1 MAGPLSGLRVLDF
14 SRILAGPWAAQTMA
28 DLGAEVIK
36 MERRFT
42 GDDTRQWG
50 PPFIADEDGRE
61 IPDAAYFHCANRGKK
76 SLTLDLASAR
86 GQEIV
91 RRLAAT
97 SDILVENY
105 KRGGLAR
112 YRLGY
117 EDLREVNP
125 GLIYCSITGFGQTG
139 PYADRAGYDFL
150 IQAMGGLMSITGER
164 DDLPGG
170 GPQKVGVAV
179 TDVLTGLY
187 TAIAALAALREREE
201 TGLGKHVDMALFDV
215 AVASTANQAMN
226 YLVSGEAPGRM
237 GNGHPN
243 VVPYQSFATADS
255 YVVVAVGNDSQFAR
269 FCEAGGRPE
278 LAGDERFAT
287 NAGRVAH
294 RDALIPALSEMMRT
308 RTQAEWIAA
317 LEAVGVP
324 CGPINDL
331 DQIFAD
337 PQAIARE
344 LRIELPH
351 SEAGKLPGV
360 ANPIRYVG
368 APHDYA
374 GGAPVLGEHTDQ
386 VLAGILGMDEDEIAA
401 LREDGVV

>member
-36 MERRFT
+36 IERPGT
-42 GDDTRQWG
+42 GDDTRLWG
-50 PPFIADEDGRE
+50 PPFITSEDGRE

-76 SLTLDLASAR
+76 SITLDLASAR

-91 RRLAAT
+91 RRLVAT
-97 SDILVENY
+97 ADILLENY

-112 YRLGY
+112 YGLDY
-117 EDLREVNP
+117 ESLRAVNP

-187 TAIAALAALREREE
+187 TAIAALAAVRERER
-201 TGLGKHVDMALFDV
+201 TGKGKHVDMALFDV

-226 YLVSGEAPGRM
+226 YLVTGKAPGRM

-243 VVPYQSFATADS
+243 VVPYQSFATSDGH
-255 YVVVAVGNDSQFAR
+255 VVVAVGNDSQFAR
-269 FCEAGGRPE
+269 FCEAGGRPD
-278 LAGDERFAT
+278 LAGDERFRT
-287 NAGRVAH
+287 NAGRVEH
-294 RDALIPALSEMMRT
+294 RDALIPAISEMMLTRT
-308 RTQAEWIAA
+308 RDEWIAA

-331 DQIFAD
+331 DRIFAD
-337 PQAIARE
+337 PQAEARG
-344 LRIELPH
+344 LRMELPH
-351 SEAGKLPGV
+351 SEAGSVPGV

-368 APHDYA
+368 EPHDYP
-374 GGAPVLGEHTDQ
+374 GGAPALGEHTEE
-386 VLAGILGMDEDEIAA
+386 VLGGILGMDADEIAA
-401 LREDGVV
+401 LRAEGVV

>member
-1 MAGPLSGLRVLDF
+1 MAGPLNGLRVLDF

-36 MERRFT
+36 IERRFT

-50 PPFIADEDGRE
+50 PPFIAAEDGRE

-76 SLTLDLASAR
+76 SLTLDLASAK

-91 RRLAAT
+91 RRLVAT

-201 TGLGKHVDMALFDV
+201 TGLGRHVDMALFDV

-243 VVPYQSFATADS
+243 VVPYQSFATADRH
-255 YVVVAVGNDSQFAR
+255 VVVAVGNDSQFAR

-287 NAGRVAH
+287 NAGRVEH
-294 RDALIPALSEMMRT
+294 RDALIPALSEMMST

-337 PQAIARE
+337 PQAIARG

-374 GGAPVLGEHTDQ
+374 GGAPALGEHTDH

-401 LREDGVV
+401 LRTEGVV

>member
-36 MERRFT
+36 IERPGT
-42 GDDTRQWG
+42 GDDTRLWG
-50 PPFIADEDGRE
+50 PPFITAEDGSE
-61 IPDAAYFHCANRGKK
+61 ILDAAYFHCANRGKK
-76 SLTLDLASAR
+76 SITLDLASAR
-86 GQEIV
+86 GQEIG
-91 RRLAAT
+91 RRLVAT
-97 SDILVENY
+97 ADILLENY

-112 YRLGY
+112 YGLDY
-117 EDLREVNP
+117 ESLRTVNP

-187 TAIAALAALREREE
+187 TAIAALAAVRERER
-201 TGLGKHVDMALFDV
+201 TGKGKHVDMALFDV

-226 YLVSGEAPGRM
+226 YLVTGKAPGRM

-243 VVPYQSFATADS
+243 VVPYQSFATADGH
-255 YVVVAVGNDSQFAR
+255 VVVAVGNDSQFAR
-269 FCEAGGRPE
+269 FCEAGGRPD
-278 LAGDERFAT
+278 LAADERFHT
-287 NAGRVAH
+287 NAGRVEH
-294 RDALIPALSEMMRT
+294 RDALIPAISEMMLTRT
-308 RTQAEWIAA
+308 RDEWIAA

-331 DQIFAD
+331 GRIFAD
-337 PQAIARE
+337 PQAEARG
-344 LRIELPH
+344 LRMELPH
-351 SEAGKLPGV
+351 SEAGSVPGV

-368 APHDYA
+368 EPHDYP
-374 GGAPVLGEHTDQ
+374 GGAPALGEHTGE
-386 VLAGILGMDEDEIAA
+386 VLGGILGMDADEIAA
-401 LREDGVV
+401 LRAEGVV

>member
-36 MERRFT
+36 IERPGT
-42 GDDTRQWG
+42 GDDTRLWG
-50 PPFIADEDGRE
+50 PPFITAEDGSE

-76 SLTLDLASAR
+76 SITLDLASAR

-91 RRLAAT
+91 RRLVAT
-97 SDILVENY
+97 ADILLENY

-112 YRLGY
+112 YGLDY
-117 EDLREVNP
+117 ESLRAVNP

-187 TAIAALAALREREE
+187 TAIAALAAVRERER
-201 TGLGKHVDMALFDV
+201 TGKGKHVDMALFDV

-226 YLVSGEAPGRM
+226 YLVTGKAPGRM

-243 VVPYQSFATADS
+243 VVPYQSFATSDGH
-255 YVVVAVGNDSQFAR
+255 VVVAVGNDSQFAR
-269 FCEAGGRPE
+269 FCEAGGRLD
-278 LAGDERFAT
+278 LAADERFRT
-287 NAGRVAH
+287 NAGRVEH
-294 RDALIPALSEMMRT
+294 RDALIPAISEMMLTRT
-308 RTQAEWIAA
+308 RDEWIAA

-331 DQIFAD
+331 DRIFTD
-337 PQAIARE
+337 PQAEARG
-344 LRIELPH
+344 LRMELPH
-351 SEAGKLPGV
+351 SEAGSVPGV

-368 APHDYA
+368 EPHDYP
-374 GGAPVLGEHTDQ
+374 GGAPALGEHTGE
-386 VLAGILGMDEDEIAA
+386 VLGGILGMDADEIAA
-401 LREDGVV
+401 LRKDGVV

>member
-36 MERRFT
+36 IERPGT
-42 GDDTRQWG
+42 GDDTRLWG
-50 PPFIADEDGRE
+50 PPFITSEDGRE

-76 SLTLDLASAR
+76 SITLDLASAR

-91 RRLAAT
+91 RRLVAT
-97 SDILVENY
+97 ADILLENY

-112 YRLGY
+112 YGLDY
-117 EDLREVNP
+117 ESLRTVNP

-187 TAIAALAALREREE
+187 TAIAALAAVRERER
-201 TGLGKHVDMALFDV
+201 TGKGKHVDMALFDV

-226 YLVSGEAPGRM
+226 YLVTGKAPGRM

-243 VVPYQSFATADS
+243 VVPYQSFATSDGH
-255 YVVVAVGNDSQFAR
+255 VVVAVGNDSQFAR
-269 FCEAGGRPE
+269 FCEAGGQPD
-278 LAGDERFAT
+278 LAGDERFRT
-287 NAGRVAH
+287 NAGRVEH
-294 RDALIPALSEMMRT
+294 RDALIPAISEMMLTRT
-308 RTQAEWIAA
+308 RDEWIAA

-331 DQIFAD
+331 DRIFAD
-337 PQAIARE
+337 PQAEARG
-344 LRIELPH
+344 LRMELPH
-351 SEAGKLPGV
+351 SEAGSVPGV

-368 APHDYA
+368 EPHDYP
-374 GGAPVLGEHTDQ
+374 GGAPALGEHTGE
-386 VLAGILGMDEDEIAA
+386 VLGGILGMDADEIAA
-401 LREDGVV
+401 LRAEGVV

>member
-36 MERRFT
+36 IERRGT
-42 GDDTRQWG
+42 GDDTRLWG
-50 PPFIADEDGRE
+50 PPFIAAEDGRE

-76 SLTLDLASAR
+76 SLTLDLASEK

-112 YRLGY
+112 YRLDY
-117 EDLREVNP
+117 ESLRTVNP
-125 GLIYCSITGFGQTG
+125 GLVYCSITGFGQTG

-187 TAIAALAALREREE
+187 TAIAALAAVRERET
-201 TGLGKHVDMALFDV
+201 TGQGKHIDMALFDV

-226 YLVSGEAPGRM
+226 YLVTGEAPGRM

-243 VVPYQSFATADS
+243 VVPYQSFATSDGH
-255 YVVVAVGNDSQFAR
+255 VVVAVGNDSQFAR
-269 FCEAGGRPE
+269 FCEAGGRPD
-278 LAGDERFAT
+278 LAGDERFRT
-287 NAGRVAH
+287 NAGRVEH
-294 RDALIPALSEMMRT
+294 RDALIPALAEMMLA
-308 RTQAEWIAA
+308 RTQDEWIAA

-331 DQIFAD
+331 RRIFAD
-337 PQAIARE
+337 PQAVARG
-344 LRIELPH
+344 LRMELPH
-351 SEAGKLPGV
+351 SEAGSVPGV

-368 APHDYA
+368 EPHDYP
-374 GGAPVLGEHTDQ
+374 GGAPALGEHTEE
-386 VLAGILGMDEDEIAA
+386 VLGGLLGMDEDEIAV

>member
-36 MERRFT
+36 IERPGT
-42 GDDTRQWG
+42 GDDTRLWG
-50 PPFIADEDGRE
+50 PPFITSEDGRE

-76 SLTLDLASAR
+76 SITLDLASAR
-86 GQEIV
+86 GQEIG
-91 RRLAAT
+91 RRLVAT
-97 SDILVENY
+97 ADILLENY

-112 YRLGY
+112 YGLDY
-117 EDLREVNP
+117 ESLRTVNP

-187 TAIAALAALREREE
+187 TAIAALAAVRERER
-201 TGLGKHVDMALFDV
+201 TGKGKHVDMALFDV

-226 YLVSGEAPGRM
+226 YLVTGKAPGRM

-243 VVPYQSFATADS
+243 VVPYQSFATSDGH
-255 YVVVAVGNDSQFAR
+255 VVVAVGNDSQFAR
-269 FCEAGGRPE
+269 FCEAGGRPD
-278 LAGDERFAT
+278 LAGDERFRT
-287 NAGRVAH
+287 NAGRVEH
-294 RDALIPALSEMMRT
+294 RDALIPAISEMMLTRT
-308 RTQAEWIAA
+308 RDEWIAA

-331 DQIFAD
+331 DRIFAD
-337 PQAIARE
+337 PQAEARG
-344 LRIELPH
+344 LRMELPH
-351 SEAGKLPGV
+351 SEAGSVPGV

-368 APHDYA
+368 EPHDYP
-374 GGAPVLGEHTDQ
+374 GGAPALGEHTGE
-386 VLAGILGMDEDEIAA
+386 VLGGILGMDADEIAA
-401 LREDGVV
+401 LRAEGVV

>member
-36 MERRFT
+36 IERPGT
-42 GDDTRQWG
+42 GDDTRLWG
-50 PPFIADEDGRE
+50 PPFIVDEDGRE

-76 SLTLDLASAR
+76 SLTLDLASEK

-112 YRLGY
+112 YRLDY
-117 EDLREVNP
+117 ESLRAVNP
-125 GLIYCSITGFGQTG
+125 GLVYCSITGFGQTG

-187 TAIAALAALREREE
+187 TAIAALAAVREREK
-201 TGLGKHVDMALFDV
+201 TGEGKHIDMALFDV

-226 YLVSGEAPGRM
+226 YLVTGEAPGRM

-243 VVPYQSFATADS
+243 VVPYQSFATSDGH
-255 YVVVAVGNDSQFAR
+255 VVVAVGNDSQFAR
-269 FCEAGGRPE
+269 FCEAGGRPD
-278 LAGDERFAT
+278 LAGDERFRT
-287 NAGRVAH
+287 NAGRVEH
-294 RDALIPALSEMMRT
+294 RDALIPALAEMMLA
-308 RTQAEWIAA
+308 RTQDEWIAA

-331 DQIFAD
+331 RRIFAD
-337 PQAIARE
+337 PQAEARG
-344 LRIELPH
+344 LRMELPH
-351 SEAGKLPGV
+351 SEAGSVPGV

-368 APHDYA
+368 QAHDYP
-374 GGAPVLGEHTDQ
+374 GGAPALGEHTED
-386 VLAGILGMDEDEIAA
+386 VLGGLLGMDEHEIAA
-401 LREDGVV
+401 LRQDGVV

>member
-36 MERRFT
+36 IERPGT
-42 GDDTRQWG
+42 GDDTRLWG
-50 PPFIADEDGRE
+50 PPFIVAEDGRE

-76 SLTLDLASAR
+76 SLTLDLASEK

-112 YRLGY
+112 YRLDY
-117 EDLREVNP
+117 ESLRAVNP
-125 GLIYCSITGFGQTG
+125 GLVYCSITGFGQTG

-187 TAIAALAALREREE
+187 TAIAALAAVREREK
-201 TGLGKHVDMALFDV
+201 TGEGKHIDMALFDV

-226 YLVSGEAPGRM
+226 YLVTGEAPGRM

-243 VVPYQSFATADS
+243 VVPYQSFATSDGH
-255 YVVVAVGNDSQFAR
+255 VVVAVGNDSQFVR
-269 FCEAGGRPE
+269 FCEAGGRPD
-278 LAGDERFAT
+278 LAGDERFRT
-287 NAGRVAH
+287 NAGRVEH
-294 RDALIPALSEMMRT
+294 RDALIPALAEMMLA
-308 RTQAEWIAA
+308 RTQDEWIAA

-331 DQIFAD
+331 RRIFAD
-337 PQAIARE
+337 PQAEARG
-344 LRIELPH
+344 LRMELPH
-351 SEAGKLPGV
+351 SEAGSVPGV

-368 APHDYA
+368 EPHDYP
-374 GGAPVLGEHTDQ
+374 GGAPALGEHTED
-386 VLAGILGMDEDEIAA
+386 VLGGLLGMDEDEIAA
-401 LREDGVV
+401 LRQDGVV

>member
-36 MERRFT
+36 IERRGT

-50 PPFIADEDGRE
+50 PPFIVDGDGRE

-76 SLTLDLASAR
+76 SLTLDLASPQ

-91 RRLAAT
+91 RGLVAA

-112 YRLGY
+112 YGLDY
-117 EDLREVNP
+117 ESLRAVNP
-125 GLIYCSITGFGQTG
+125 GLVYCSITGFGQTG

-187 TAIAALAALREREE
+187 TAIAALAAVREREK
-201 TGLGKHVDMALFDV
+201 TGEGKHVDMALFDV

-226 YLVSGEAPGRM
+226 YLVTGKSPVRM

-243 VVPYQSFATADS
+243 VVPYQSFATADGH
-255 YVVVAVGNDSQFAR
+255 VVVAVGNDSQFAR
-269 FCEAGGRPE
+269 FCEAGGRPD
-278 LAGDERFAT
+278 LAGDERFRT
-287 NAGRVAH
+287 NAGRVEH
-294 RDALIPALSEMMRT
+294 RDALIPELAETMRA
-308 RTQAEWIAA
+308 RTQDEWIAA

-331 DQIFAD
+331 DRIFAD
-337 PQAIARE
+337 PQAVARG
-344 LRIELPH
+344 LRMDLPH
-351 SEAGKLPGV
+351 SEAGTVPGV

-368 APHDYA
+368 EPHDYP
-374 GGAPVLGEHTDQ
+374 GGAPVLGEHTED
-386 VLAGILGMDEDEIAA
+386 VLGGILGMDEDEIAA
-401 LREDGVV
+401 LRADGVV

>member
-36 MERRFT
+36 IERPGT

-50 PPFIADEDGRE
+50 PPFIVAKDGSE
-61 IPDAAYFHCANRGKK
+61 TPDAAYFHCANRGKK
-76 SLTLDLASAR
+76 SITLDLASAK
-86 GQEIV
+86 GQEIA
-91 RRLAAT
+91 RALAGR
-97 SDILVENY
+97 SDILLENY
-105 KRGGLAR
+105 KRGGLSR
-112 YRLGY
+112 YGLGY
-117 EDLREVNP
+117 EDLRAVNP
-125 GLIYCSITGFGQTG
+125 GLVYCSITGFGQTG
-139 PYADRAGYDFL
+139 PYSDRAGYDFL

-187 TAIAALAALREREE
+187 TAIAALAAVREREK
-201 TGLGKHVDMALFDV
+201 TGQGKHIDMALFDV

-226 YLVSGEAPGRM
+226 YLATGEAPVRM
-237 GNGHPN
+237 GNAHPN
-243 VVPYQSFATADS
+243 VVPYQTFRTADR

-269 FCEAGGRPE
+269 FCEAGGRPD
-278 LAGDERFAT
+278 LAADERFKT
-287 NAGRVAH
+287 NAGRIEH
-294 RDALIPALSEMMRT
+294 RDALIPAISEMMLS
-308 RTQAEWIAA
+308 RTQDEWIAA

-337 PQAIARE
+337 PQAVARG
-344 LRIELPH
+344 LRMELPH
-351 SEAGKLPGV
+351 SEAGPVPGV

-368 APHDYA
+368 EPHDYP
-374 GGAPVLGEHTDQ
+374 GGAPILGEHTGE
-386 VLAGILGMDEDEIAA
+386 VLTGLLGMDEDEIGA
-401 LREDGVV
+401 LRAEGVV

>member
-36 MERRFT
+36 IERPGT
-42 GDDTRQWG
+42 GDDTRLWG
-50 PPFIADEDGRE
+50 PPFIVAEDGRE

-76 SLTLDLASAR
+76 SLTLDLASEK

-112 YRLGY
+112 YRLDY
-117 EDLREVNP
+117 ESLSAVNP
-125 GLIYCSITGFGQTG
+125 GLVYCSITGFGQTG

-187 TAIAALAALREREE
+187 TAIAALAAVREREK
-201 TGLGKHVDMALFDV
+201 TGEGKHIDMALFDV

-226 YLVSGEAPGRM
+226 YLVTGEAPGRM

-243 VVPYQSFATADS
+243 VVPYQSFATADGH
-255 YVVVAVGNDSQFAR
+255 VVVAVGNDSQFVR
-269 FCEAGGRPE
+269 FCEAGGRPD
-278 LAGDERFAT
+278 LAGDERFRT
-287 NAGRVAH
+287 NAGRVEH
-294 RDALIPALSEMMRT
+294 RDALIPALAEMMLA
-308 RTQAEWIAA
+308 RTQDEWIAA

-331 DQIFAD
+331 RRIFTD
-337 PQAIARE
+337 PQAEARG
-344 LRIELPH
+344 LRMELPH
-351 SEAGKLPGV
+351 SEAGSVPGV

-368 APHDYA
+368 EPHDYP
-374 GGAPVLGEHTDQ
+374 GGAPALGEHTED
-386 VLAGILGMDEDEIAA
+386 VLGGLLGMDEDEIAA
-401 LREDGVV
+401 LRQDGVV

>member
-36 MERRFT
+36 IERRGT
-42 GDDTRQWG
+42 GDDTRLWG
-50 PPFIADEDGRE
+50 PPFITGEDGRE

-76 SLTLDLASAR
+76 SLTLDLASEK

-112 YRLGY
+112 YRLDY
-117 EDLREVNP
+117 ESLRAVNP
-125 GLIYCSITGFGQTG
+125 GLVYCSITGFGQTG

-187 TAIAALAALREREE
+187 TAIAALAAVRERET
-201 TGLGKHVDMALFDV
+201 TGQGKHIDMALFDV

-226 YLVSGEAPGRM
+226 YLVTGEAPGRM

-243 VVPYQSFATADS
+243 VVPYQSFATSDGH
-255 YVVVAVGNDSQFAR
+255 VVVAVGNDSQFAR
-269 FCEAGGRPE
+269 FCEAGGRPD
-278 LAGDERFAT
+278 LAGDERFRT
-287 NAGRVAH
+287 NAGRVEH
-294 RDALIPALSEMMRT
+294 RDALIPALADMMLV
-308 RTQAEWIAA
+308 RTQDEWIAA

-331 DQIFAD
+331 RRIFAD
-337 PQAIARE
+337 PQAEARG
-344 LRIELPH
+344 LRMELPH
-351 SEAGKLPGV
+351 SEAGSVPGV

-368 APHDYA
+368 EPHDYP
-374 GGAPVLGEHTDQ
+374 GGAPALGEHTEE
-386 VLAGILGMDEDEIAA
+386 VLGGLLGMDEDEIAA

>member
-1 MAGPLSGLRVLDF
+1 MAGPLNGLRVLDF

-36 MERRFT
+36 IERRGS

-50 PPFIADEDGRE
+50 PPFIADGDGRE

-76 SLTLDLASAR
+76 SLTLDLASAK

-91 RRLAAT
+91 RRLVAT

-117 EDLREVNP
+117 EDLRAVNP

-179 TDVLTGLY
+179 TDVLTGSLHRDRG
-187 TAIAALAALREREE
+187 AGRAARARADRPGQACRH
-201 TGLGKHVDMALFDV
+201 G
-215 AVASTANQAMN
+215 AV
-226 YLVSGEAPGRM
+226 R
-237 GNGHPN
+237 
-243 VVPYQSFATADS
+243 
-255 YVVVAVGNDSQFAR
+255 R
-269 FCEAGGRPE
+269 GGRRDRQP
-278 LAGDERFAT
+278 GDELPRLRRGAGTDGQRASQRGALPVVCDRRPPCRGRGRQRLPVRAVLRGGRAARACRGRTVPPPMPGGSSIAT
-287 NAGRVAH
+287 R
-294 RDALIPALSEMMRT
+294 
-308 RTQAEWIAA
+308 
-317 LEAVGVP
+317 
-324 CGPINDL
+324 
-331 DQIFAD
+331 
-337 PQAIARE
+337 
-344 LRIELPH
+344 
-351 SEAGKLPGV
+351 
-360 ANPIRYVG
+360 
-368 APHDYA
+368 
-374 GGAPVLGEHTDQ
+374 
-386 VLAGILGMDEDEIAA
+386 
-401 LREDGVV
+401 

>member
-36 MERRFT
+36 IERRGT
-42 GDDTRQWG
+42 GDDTRLWG
-50 PPFIADEDGRE
+50 PPFIVAEDGRE

-76 SLTLDLASAR
+76 SLTLDLASEK

-112 YRLGY
+112 YRLDY
-117 EDLREVNP
+117 ESLRAVNP
-125 GLIYCSITGFGQTG
+125 GLVYCSITGFGQTG

-187 TAIAALAALREREE
+187 TAIAAIAAVREREK
-201 TGLGKHVDMALFDV
+201 TGEGKHIDMALFDV

-226 YLVSGEAPGRM
+226 YLVTGEAPGRM

-243 VVPYQSFATADS
+243 VVPYQSFATSDGH
-255 YVVVAVGNDSQFAR
+255 VVVAVGNDSQFAR
-269 FCEAGGRPE
+269 FCEAGGRPD
-278 LAGDERFAT
+278 LAGDERFRT
-287 NAGRVAH
+287 NAGRVEH
-294 RDALIPALSEMMRT
+294 RDALIPALAEMMLA
-308 RTQAEWIAA
+308 RTQDEWIAA

-331 DQIFAD
+331 RRIFAD
-337 PQAIARE
+337 PQAEARG
-344 LRIELPH
+344 LRMELPH
-351 SEAGKLPGV
+351 SQAGSVPGV

-368 APHDYA
+368 EPHDYP
-374 GGAPVLGEHTDQ
+374 GGAPALGEHTEE
-386 VLAGILGMDEDEIAA
+386 VLGGLLGMDEDEIAA

>member
-1 MAGPLSGLRVLDF
+1 MAGPLNGLRVLDF

-36 MERRFT
+36 IERRFT

-50 PPFIADEDGRE
+50 PPFIAGEDGRE

-76 SLTLDLASAR
+76 SLTLDLASAK

-91 RRLAAT
+91 RRLAAS

-112 YRLGY
+112 YGLGY
-117 EDLREVNP
+117 EDLRAVNP

-187 TAIAALAALREREE
+187 TAIAALAALRERER
-201 TGLGKHVDMALFDV
+201 TGRGRHVDMALFDV

-243 VVPYQSFATADS
+243 VVPYQSFATADRH
-255 YVVVAVGNDSQFAR
+255 VVVAVGNDSQFAR

-278 LAGDERFAT
+278 LAGDERFRS
-287 NAGRVAH
+287 NAGRVEH
-294 RDALIPALSEMMRT
+294 RDALIPALSAMMLT

-324 CGPINDL
+324 CGPINGL

-344 LRIELPH
+344 LRIDLPH
-351 SEAGKLPGV
+351 SEAGKVPGV
-360 ANPIRYVG
+360 ANPIRYVD
-368 APHDYA
+368 APHDYP
-374 GGAPVLGEHTDQ
+374 GGAPVLGEHTAD
-386 VLAGILGMDEDEIAA
+386 VLGGILGMDEGEIAA

>member
-36 MERRFT
+36 IERPGT

-50 PPFIADEDGRE
+50 PPFIVAKDGSE
-61 IPDAAYFHCANRGKK
+61 TPDAAYFHCANRGKK
-76 SLTLDLASAR
+76 SITLDLASAK
-86 GQEIV
+86 GQDIA
-91 RRLAAT
+91 RALAGR
-97 SDILVENY
+97 SDILLENY
-105 KRGGLAR
+105 KRGGLSR
-112 YRLGY
+112 YGLGY
-117 EDLREVNP
+117 EDLRAVNP
-125 GLIYCSITGFGQTG
+125 GLVYCSITGFGQTG
-139 PYADRAGYDFL
+139 PYSDRAGYDFL

-187 TAIAALAALREREE
+187 TAIAALAAVRERGK
-201 TGLGKHVDMALFDV
+201 TGQGKHIDMALFDV

-226 YLVSGEAPGRM
+226 YLATGEAPVRM
-237 GNGHPN
+237 GNAHPN
-243 VVPYQSFATADS
+243 VVPYQTFRTADR
-255 YVVVAVGNDSQFAR
+255 YVVVAVGNDSQFGR
-269 FCEAGGRPE
+269 FCEAGGRPD
-278 LAGDERFAT
+278 LAADERFKT
-287 NAGRVAH
+287 NAGRIEH
-294 RDALIPALSEMMRT
+294 RDALIPAVSEMMLS
-308 RTQAEWIAA
+308 RTQDEWIAA

-337 PQAIARE
+337 PQAVARG
-344 LRIELPH
+344 LRMELPH
-351 SEAGKLPGV
+351 SEAGSVPGV

-368 APHDYA
+368 EPHDYP
-374 GGAPVLGEHTDQ
+374 GGAPVLGEHTGE
-386 VLAGILGMDEDEIAA
+386 VLTGLLGMDEDEIGA
-401 LREDGVV
+401 LRADGIV

>member
-36 MERRFT
+36 IERPGT

-50 PPFIADEDGRE
+50 PPFIVAKDGSE
-61 IPDAAYFHCANRGKK
+61 TPDAAYFHCANRGKK
-76 SLTLDLASAR
+76 SITLDLASAK
-86 GQEIV
+86 GQDIARSLA
-91 RRLAAT
+91 RR
-97 SDILVENY
+97 SDILLENY
-105 KRGGLAR
+105 KRGGLSR
-112 YRLGY
+112 YGLGY
-117 EDLREVNP
+117 EDLRAVNP
-125 GLIYCSITGFGQTG
+125 GLVYCSITGFGQTG
-139 PYADRAGYDFL
+139 PYSDRAGYDFL

-187 TAIAALAALREREE
+187 TAIAALAAVRERGK
-201 TGLGKHVDMALFDV
+201 TGQGKHIDMALFDV

-226 YLVSGEAPGRM
+226 YLATGEAPVRM
-237 GNGHPN
+237 GNAHPN
-243 VVPYQSFATADS
+243 VVPYQTFRTADR

-269 FCEAGGRPE
+269 FCEAGGRPD
-278 LAGDERFAT
+278 LAADERFKS
-287 NAGRVAH
+287 NAGRIEH
-294 RDALIPALSEMMRT
+294 RDALIPAVSEMMLS
-308 RTQAEWIAA
+308 RTQDEWIAA

-337 PQAIARE
+337 PQAVARG
-344 LRIELPH
+344 LRMELPH
-351 SEAGKLPGV
+351 SEAGSVPGV

-368 APHDYA
+368 EPHDYP
-374 GGAPVLGEHTDQ
+374 GGAPVLGEHTGE
-386 VLAGILGMDEDEIAA
+386 VLTGLLGMDEDEIGA
-401 LREDGVV
+401 LRAEGIV

>member
-1 MAGPLSGLRVLDF
+1 MAGPLNGLRVLDF

-36 MERRFT
+36 IERRGT
-42 GDDTRQWG
+42 GDDTRLWG
-50 PPFIADEDGRE
+50 PPFIADADGRE

-91 RRLAAT
+91 RRLVAT

-117 EDLREVNP
+117 EDLRAVNP

-187 TAIAALAALREREE
+187 TAIAALAALREREK
-201 TGLGKHVDMALFDV
+201 TGQGRHVDMALFDV

-243 VVPYQSFATADS
+243 VVPYQSFATADRH
-255 YVVVAVGNDSQFAR
+255 VVVAVGNDSQFAR
-269 FCEAGGRPE
+269 FCEAGGRPA
-278 LAGDERFAT
+278 LAGDARFRT
-287 NAGRVAH
+287 NAGRVEH
-294 RDALIPALSEMMRT
+294 RDALIPALSEMMLT

-324 CGPINDL
+324 CGPINGL

-344 LRIELPH
+344 LRIDLPH
-351 SEAGKLPGV
+351 SEAGTLPGV
-360 ANPIRYVG
+360 ANPIRYVD

-374 GGAPVLGEHTDQ
+374 GGAPVLGEHTEQ

>member
-36 MERRFT
+36 IERPGT
-42 GDDTRQWG
+42 GDDTRLWG
-50 PPFIADEDGRE
+50 PPFITSEDGRE

-76 SLTLDLASAR
+76 SITLDLASAR
-86 GQEIV
+86 GQEIG
-91 RRLAAT
+91 RRLVAT
-97 SDILVENY
+97 ADILLENY

-112 YRLGY
+112 YGLDY
-117 EDLREVNP
+117 ESLRGVNP

-187 TAIAALAALREREE
+187 TAIAALAAVRERER
-201 TGLGKHVDMALFDV
+201 TGKGKHVDMALFDV

-226 YLVSGEAPGRM
+226 YLVTGKAPGRM

-243 VVPYQSFATADS
+243 VVPYQSFATSDGH
-255 YVVVAVGNDSQFAR
+255 VVVAVGNDSQFAR
-269 FCEAGGRPE
+269 FCEAGGRPD
-278 LAGDERFAT
+278 LAADERFRT
-287 NAGRVAH
+287 NAGRVEH
-294 RDALIPALSEMMRT
+294 RDALIPAISEMMLTRT
-308 RTQAEWIAA
+308 RDEWIAA

-331 DQIFAD
+331 DRIFAD
-337 PQAIARE
+337 PQAEARG
-344 LRIELPH
+344 LRMELPH
-351 SEAGKLPGV
+351 SEAGSVPGV

-368 APHDYA
+368 EPHDYP
-374 GGAPVLGEHTDQ
+374 GGAPALGEHTEE
-386 VLAGILGMDEDEIAA
+386 VLGGILGMDADEIAA
-401 LREDGVV
+401 LRKDGVV

>member
-36 MERRFT
+36 IERPGT
-42 GDDTRQWG
+42 GDDTRLWG
-50 PPFIADEDGRE
+50 PPFITGEDGRE

-76 SLTLDLASAR
+76 SITLDLASAR

-91 RRLAAT
+91 RRLVAT
-97 SDILVENY
+97 ADILLENY

-112 YRLGY
+112 YGLDY
-117 EDLREVNP
+117 ESLRTVNP

-187 TAIAALAALREREE
+187 TAIAALAAVRERER
-201 TGLGKHVDMALFDV
+201 TGKGKHVDMALFDV

-226 YLVSGEAPGRM
+226 YLVTGKAPGRM

-243 VVPYQSFATADS
+243 VVPYQSFATSDGH
-255 YVVVAVGNDSQFAR
+255 VVVAVGNDSQFTR
-269 FCEAGGRPE
+269 FCEAGGRPD
-278 LAGDERFAT
+278 LAGDERFRT
-287 NAGRVAH
+287 NTGRVEH
-294 RDALIPALSEMMRT
+294 RDALIPAISEMMLTRT
-308 RTQAEWIAA
+308 RDEWIAA

-331 DQIFAD
+331 DRIFAD
-337 PQAIARE
+337 PQAEARG
-344 LRIELPH
+344 LRMELPH
-351 SEAGKLPGV
+351 SEAGSVPGV

-368 APHDYA
+368 EPHDYP
-374 GGAPVLGEHTDQ
+374 GGAPALGEHTGE
-386 VLAGILGMDEDEIAA
+386 VLGGILGLDEDEIAA
-401 LREDGVV
+401 LRAEGVV

>member
-1 MAGPLSGLRVLDF
+1 M
-14 SRILAGPWAAQTMA
+14 
-28 DLGAEVIK
+28 IK
-36 MERRFT
+36 IERPGT
-42 GDDTRQWG
+42 GDDTRLWG
-50 PPFIADEDGRE
+50 PPFITAEDGSE

-76 SLTLDLASAR
+76 SITLDLASAR

-91 RRLAAT
+91 RRLVAT
-97 SDILVENY
+97 ADILLENY

-112 YRLGY
+112 YGLDY
-117 EDLREVNP
+117 ESLRAVNP

-187 TAIAALAALREREE
+187 TAIAALAAVRERER
-201 TGLGKHVDMALFDV
+201 TGKGKHVDMALFDV

-226 YLVSGEAPGRM
+226 YLVTGKAPGRM

-243 VVPYQSFATADS
+243 VVPYQSFATSDGH
-255 YVVVAVGNDSQFAR
+255 VVVAVGNDSQFAR
-269 FCEAGGRPE
+269 FCEAGGRLD
-278 LAGDERFAT
+278 LAADERFRT
-287 NAGRVAH
+287 NAGRVEH
-294 RDALIPALSEMMRT
+294 RDALIPAISEMMLTRT
-308 RTQAEWIAA
+308 RDEWIAA

-331 DQIFAD
+331 DRIFTD
-337 PQAIARE
+337 PQAEARG
-344 LRIELPH
+344 LRMELPH
-351 SEAGKLPGV
+351 SEAGSVPGV

-368 APHDYA
+368 EPHDYP
-374 GGAPVLGEHTDQ
+374 GGAPALGEHTGE
-386 VLAGILGMDEDEIAA
+386 VLGGILGMDADEIAA
-401 LREDGVV
+401 LRKDGVV

>member
-36 MERRFT
+36 IERPGT

-50 PPFIADEDGRE
+50 PPFIVAKDGSE
-61 IPDAAYFHCANRGKK
+61 TPDAAYFHCANRGKK
-76 SLTLDLASAR
+76 SITLDLASAK
-86 GQEIV
+86 GQDIARSLA
-91 RRLAAT
+91 RR
-97 SDILVENY
+97 SDILLENY
-105 KRGGLAR
+105 KRGGLSR
-112 YRLGY
+112 YGLGY
-117 EDLREVNP
+117 EDLRAVNP
-125 GLIYCSITGFGQTG
+125 GLVYCSITGFGQTG
-139 PYADRAGYDFL
+139 PYSDRAGYDFL

-187 TAIAALAALREREE
+187 TAIAALAAVRERGK
-201 TGLGKHVDMALFDV
+201 TGQGKHIDMALFDV

-226 YLVSGEAPGRM
+226 YLATGEAPVRM
-237 GNGHPN
+237 GNAHPN
-243 VVPYQSFATADS
+243 VVPYQTFRTADR

-269 FCEAGGRPE
+269 FCEAGGRPD
-278 LAGDERFAT
+278 LAADERFKT
-287 NAGRVAH
+287 NAGRIEH
-294 RDALIPALSEMMRT
+294 RDALIPAVSEMMLS
-308 RTQAEWIAA
+308 RTQDEWIAA

-337 PQAIARE
+337 PQAVARG
-344 LRIELPH
+344 LRMELPH
-351 SEAGKLPGV
+351 SEAGSVPGV

-368 APHDYA
+368 EPHDYP
-374 GGAPVLGEHTDQ
+374 GGAPVLGEHTGE
-386 VLAGILGMDEDEIAA
+386 VLTGLLGMDEDEIGA
-401 LREDGVV
+401 LRAEGIV

>member
-36 MERRFT
+36 IERPGT

-50 PPFIADEDGRE
+50 PPFIVANDGSE
-61 IPDAAYFHCANRGKK
+61 TPDAAYFHCANRGKK
-76 SLTLDLASAR
+76 SITLDLASAK
-86 GQEIV
+86 GQDIARSLA
-91 RRLAAT
+91 RR
-97 SDILVENY
+97 SDILLENY
-105 KRGGLAR
+105 KRGGLSR
-112 YRLGY
+112 YGLGY
-117 EDLREVNP
+117 EDLRAVNP
-125 GLIYCSITGFGQTG
+125 GLVYCSITGFGQTG
-139 PYADRAGYDFL
+139 PYSDRAGYDFL

-187 TAIAALAALREREE
+187 TAIAALAAVRERGK
-201 TGLGKHVDMALFDV
+201 TGQGKHIDMALFDV

-226 YLVSGEAPGRM
+226 YLATGEAPVRM
-237 GNGHPN
+237 GNAHPN
-243 VVPYQSFATADS
+243 VVPYQTFRTADR
-255 YVVVAVGNDSQFAR
+255 YVVVAVGNDSQFGR
-269 FCEAGGRPE
+269 FCEAGGRPD
-278 LAGDERFAT
+278 LAADERFKT
-287 NAGRVAH
+287 NAGRIEH
-294 RDALIPALSEMMRT
+294 RDALIPAVSEMMLS
-308 RTQAEWIAA
+308 RTQDEWIAA

-337 PQAIARE
+337 PQAVARG
-344 LRIELPH
+344 LRMELPH
-351 SEAGKLPGV
+351 SEAGSVPGV

-368 APHDYA
+368 EPHDYP
-374 GGAPVLGEHTDQ
+374 GGAPVLGEHTGE
-386 VLAGILGMDEDEIAA
+386 VLTGLLGMDEDEIGA
-401 LREDGVV
+401 LRAEGIV

>member
-36 MERRFT
+36 IERRGT
-42 GDDTRQWG
+42 GDDTRLWG
-50 PPFIADEDGRE
+50 PPFITAEDGRE

-76 SLTLDLASAR
+76 SLTLDLASEK

-112 YRLGY
+112 YRLDY
-117 EDLREVNP
+117 ESLRAVNP
-125 GLIYCSITGFGQTG
+125 GLVYCSITGFGQTG

-187 TAIAALAALREREE
+187 TAIAAIAAVRERER
-201 TGLGKHVDMALFDV
+201 TGQGKHIDMALFDV

-226 YLVSGEAPGRM
+226 YLVTGEAPGRM

-243 VVPYQSFATADS
+243 VVPYQSFATSDGH
-255 YVVVAVGNDSQFAR
+255 VVVAVGNDSQFAR
-269 FCEAGGRPE
+269 FCAAGGRPD
-278 LAGDERFAT
+278 LAGDERFRT
-287 NAGRVAH
+287 NAGRVEH
-294 RDALIPALSEMMRT
+294 RDALIPALAEMMLA
-308 RTQAEWIAA
+308 RTQDEWIAA

-331 DQIFAD
+331 RRIFAD
-337 PQAIARE
+337 PQAEARG
-344 LRIELPH
+344 LRMELPH
-351 SEAGKLPGV
+351 SEAGSVPGV

-368 APHDYA
+368 EPHDYP
-374 GGAPVLGEHTDQ
+374 GGAPALGEHTDE
-386 VLAGILGMDEDEIAA
+386 VLGGLLGMDEDEIAA

>member
-36 MERRFT
+36 IERPGT
-42 GDDTRQWG
+42 GDDTRLWG
-50 PPFIADEDGRE
+50 PPFITSEDGRE

-76 SLTLDLASAR
+76 SITLDLASAR
-86 GQEIV
+86 GQEIG
-91 RRLAAT
+91 RRLVAT
-97 SDILVENY
+97 ADILLENY

-112 YRLGY
+112 YGLDY
-117 EDLREVNP
+117 ESLRAVNP

-187 TAIAALAALREREE
+187 TAIAALAAVRERER
-201 TGLGKHVDMALFDV
+201 TGKGKHVDMALFDV

-226 YLVSGEAPGRM
+226 YLVTGKAPGRM

-243 VVPYQSFATADS
+243 VVPYQSFATSDGH
-255 YVVVAVGNDSQFAR
+255 VVVAVGNDSQFAR
-269 FCEAGGRPE
+269 FCEAGGRPD
-278 LAGDERFAT
+278 LAGDERFRT
-287 NAGRVAH
+287 NAGRVEH
-294 RDALIPALSEMMRT
+294 RDALIPAISEMMLTRT
-308 RTQAEWIAA
+308 RDEWIAA

-331 DQIFAD
+331 DRIFAD
-337 PQAIARE
+337 PQAEARG
-344 LRIELPH
+344 LRMELPH
-351 SEAGKLPGV
+351 SEAGSVPGV

-368 APHDYA
+368 EPHDYP
-374 GGAPVLGEHTDQ
+374 GGAPALGEHTGE
-386 VLAGILGMDEDEIAA
+386 VLGGILGLDEDEIAA
-401 LREDGVV
+401 LRAEGVV